1 MQISELA
8 RRTSVSVHALR
19 HYESQG
25 LLLPLRLPNG
35 YRDYAEGT
43 EREVVFIAMSRQLG
57 FALPR
62 IAAHLADFRSG
73 RLTITAM
80 VQALH
85 GRAQELADQVAL
97 LQAQRR
103 QVLDHVD
110 WLQARAP
117 APGTPA
123 NAPLPAPWPRARKRA
138 LASPSPTAPR
148 RKP

>member
-25 LLLPLRLPNG
+25 LLQPLRLPNG

-62 IAAHLADFRSG
+62 IAAHLDDFRRG
-73 RLTITAM
+73 RLTIAAM
-80 VQALH
+80 VQALQ
-85 GRAQELADQVAL
+85 GRAQELADQVVL

-110 WLQARAP
+110 WLQARVP
-117 APGTPA
+117 APVPPA
-123 NAPLPAPWPRARKRA
+123 HAAPPAPWPRARKRTPA
-138 LASPSPTAPR
+138 SASPATSR